1 MCATSKHQLDHY
13 PWNQT
18 RSDACTGWR
27 RILVVSYLTS
37 NLCRSIALF
46 LRALQFQIHWIQR
59 DMDGFTLDF
68 MFNIKWVLVHH
79 IFSIVSALPSLDW
92 ITTNGLK
99 LNLCV
104 WLFWTLTPAP
114 WMPEFSLLGDN
125 PEQQWLTHLM
135 WGNSNLLSF
144 YIALDSR
151 SDKRRHT
158 KPLARSSFKA
168 DWQGLAVKYHL
179 YADKKL
185 TKIIH

>member
-1 MCATSKHQLDHY
+1 MLFVASHQTRKGWKDAADTALEAVSLCSLKGVLTAVYHMCATSKHQLDHY

-37 NLCRSIALF
+37 NFCRSMALF
-46 LRALQFQIHWIQR
+46 LLALQFQIHWIQR
-59 DMDGFTLDF
+59 DMNGFTLDF

-104 WLFWTLTPAP
+104 WLFWTLTPAT
-114 WMPEFSLLGDN
+114 WMPEFSFWVII
-125 PEQQWLTHLM
+125 P
-135 WGNSNLLSF
+135 SNN
-144 YIALDSR
+144 
-151 SDKRRHT
+151 
-158 KPLARSSFKA
+158 
-168 DWQGLAVKYHL
+168 G
-179 YADKKL
+179 
-185 TKIIH
+185 